1 MTHRVR
7 TALAVL
13 AALSASALVLS
24 GCAGDG
30 ETPAESQPPKAGGDV
45 VFAIDTVLTS
55 FDPNVAAAAQD
66 ARIMRQIY
74 DSLVVLDADK
84 TVQPWLAESWTIS
97 DDGLTYTFTVRDD
110 VVFHDGT
117 PFNGEAVCFN
127 LDRIKD
133 PASASIYAI
142 GLIGP
147 YASCEAPDET
157 TAVVTLAS
165 PYAPFLQILS
175 SPFLGIVSP
184 TAASEAEL
192 ADFAINPVGSGPFVF
207 ESYTPNDRIVLKKN
221 ADYAWAPSS
230 AEHDGAPLIDSLTF
244 QIIPDAT
251 VRLGSL
257 RSGAIQGVG
266 NVPETEASAIESDA
280 SLTFYAQ
287 AQSGS
292 PYQLNFNTEREPF
305 DDPAVRSAIRSAID
319 IDSAV
324 QALYLGVYERAWGPL
339 APTTLAYD
347 ESIEGSFS
355 FDAAAAAKSL
365 DDAGWVEGSDG
376 VRTKNGERL
385 TLEYLEFAPNRE
397 KRQDIAEFV
406 KANLAEIGVEVDVR
420 IDQVAGYQA
429 SLQAGDYDI
438 AGLSLVSAD
447 PNVVYSLYS
456 PQFRAEPGRNGF
468 NFTRVDQPELTDLV
482 LAAQQE
488 QDEAARIDLYSQ
500 IQKYVIDEA
509 LSIGFYVPTYTVA
522 TNGIQGLRFDSEG
535 YPVFYDVSLV
545 G

>member
-7 TALAVL
+7 IAITAF
-13 AALSASALVLS
+13 AALSVSALVLT
-24 GCAGDG
+24 GCAGG
-30 ETPAESQPPKAGGDV
+30 SENPAESGTPQAGGDV
-45 VFAIDTVLTS
+45 LYAVDTALTS

-66 ARIMRQIY
+66 ARVMRQLY
-74 DSLVVLDADK
+74 DSLVVLDDSKQA
-84 TVQPWLAESWTIS
+84 QPWLAESWDVS
-97 DDGLTYTFTVRDD
+97 EDGLTYTFTVRDD

-117 PFNGEAVCFN
+117 PFNADSVCFN

-147 YASCEAPDET
+147 YLSCDAPDDT

-175 SPFLGIVSP
+175 SPFLGVVSP
-184 TAASEAEL
+184 TSASKAEL
-192 ADFAINPVGSGPFVF
+192 ADFAINPVGSGPFTF
-207 ESYTPNDRIVLKKN
+207 GSYTPNDRIVLNAN
-221 ADYAWAPSS
+221 ADYAWAPVT
-230 AEHDGAPLIDSLTF
+230 AMHEGAPLIDSLTF

-257 RSGAIQGVG
+257 RSGALHGVG
-266 NVPETEASAIESDA
+266 NVPETEAAAIENDA

-292 PYQLNFNTEREPF
+292 PYQLNFNTERAPF
-305 DDPAVRSAIRSAID
+305 DSATVRSAIRSAID
-319 IDSAV
+319 IDSIV
-324 QALYLGVYERAWGPL
+324 QALYLGVYQRAWGPL

-347 ESIEGSFS
+347 EGIEGSFT
-355 FDAAAAAKSL
+355 FDADAAAEAL
-365 DDAGWVEGSDG
+365 EDAGWTLGSDG
-376 VRTKNGERL
+376 VRTKDGKRL
-385 TLEYLEFAPNRE
+385 TLDYLEVAPNRE
-397 KRQDIAEFV
+397 KRQDVAEFV
-406 KANLAEIGVEVDVR
+406 KANLATIGVEVNVR
-420 IDQVAGYQA
+420 IEQVAGYQTR
-429 SLQAGDYDI
+429 LQEGAYDI

-456 PQFRAEPGRNGF
+456 PQFRGEPGRNGF
-468 NFTRVDQPELTDLV
+468 NFTRVDQQELTDLL

-488 QDEAARIDLYSQ
+488 LDDTARADLYAQ
-500 IQKYVIDEA
+500 IQKHVIDEA

-522 TNGIQGLRFDSEG
+522 TNGIEGLRFDSEG
-535 YPVFYDVSLV
+535 YPVFYDVALA